1 MRQFYNKAL
10 ISFIGLLLI
19 SFFIAYIC
27 ASRTFLQMSLLPAEK
42 SPLPWRVVTRSD
54 LEEGGNSSFNI
65 RDDKFGLNFDF
76 LISSSVQYP
85 FVTHSLTFVDA
96 ASNPKQVDLSNYDS
110 LSFSVKCTP
119 SNILTFALVTFDEKV
134 TRPDDPVSYRS
145 PTTYF
150 SCNDNW
156 AQVELDLTRLETPQW
171 WFDMYK
177 MRISDKVYK
186 LDKVQSINFGSSWQ
200 SHMNQLSNVQIAEIR
215 LSGHKWNYT
224 YWGAASLLVIW
235 LLYMIWIFKLYTRSL
250 IRELQDKL
258 QRDRPLV
265 AYQQLSLEPHRDKD
279 RSAIL
284 RFMATEY
291 ANPELSLDSMVTSI
305 GVSRTKINEI
315 LKTELGYTFT
325 AYLNKLRLTEAAR
338 LLAEKDEAN
347 VAEIAYRVGYKNVS
361 YFNKLFK
368 EEYSCTPK
376 AFKGLYDSKEE

>member
-19 SFFIAYIC
+19 SFLIGYLC
-27 ASRTFLQMSLLPAEK
+27 ASRTFLQMSLLPVEK
-42 SPLPWRVVTRSD
+42 NPLPWRIVTRSD
-54 LEEGGNSSFNI
+54 AEEGGSSSFII
-65 RDDKFGLNFDF
+65 RDDKFSLNFDF
-76 LISSSVQYP
+76 LMTSSVQYP
-85 FVTHSLTFVDA
+85 FITHSLTFIDSQ
-96 ASNPKQVDLSNYDS
+96 SNPKHVDLSGFDS
-110 LSFSVKCTP
+110 LSFSVKCLP

-134 TRPDDPVSYRS
+134 TRSDDPVSYRS

-150 SCNDNW
+150 SCNENW

-171 WFDMYK
+171 WFDLYK
-177 MRISDKVYK
+177 MRISDKAYT
-186 LDKVQSINFGSSWQ
+186 LDKVQSVNFGSSWQ
-200 SHMNQLSNVQIAEIR
+200 SQMNQLSNVQIADIR
-215 LSGHKWNYT
+215 LSGHKWKYA
-224 YWGAASLLVIW
+224 YWGAAGLLVIW
-235 LLYMIWIFKLYTRSL
+235 LLYIIWIFKLYTRSL
-250 IRELQDKL
+250 IRELQEKL

-279 RSAIL
+279 KSAIL

-291 ANPELSLDSMVTSI
+291 ANPELSVDAMVSSI

-338 LLAEKDEAN
+338 LLAEKEEAN
-347 VAEIAYRVGYKNVS
+347 VAEIAYTVGYKNVS

>member
-19 SFFIAYIC
+19 SFLIGYWC
-27 ASRTFLQMSLLPAEK
+27 ASRTFLQMSLLPVEEN
-42 SPLPWRVVTRSD
+42 PLPWRIVTRTD
-54 LEEGGNSSFNI
+54 VEDGGNSSFII
-65 RDDKFGLNFDF
+65 RDDKFSLNFDF

-85 FVTHSLTFVDA
+85 FVTHSLTFVDDKT
-96 ASNPKQVDLSNYDS
+96 NPKHVNLSGFDS
-110 LSFSVKCTP
+110 LSFSVKCSP

-177 MRISDKVYK
+177 MRISDKAYT

-200 SHMNQLSNVQIAEIR
+200 SQMNQLSNVQIADIR
-215 LSGHKWNYT
+215 LSGHKWRYA

-235 LLYMIWIFKLYTRSL
+235 LSYIIWIFKLYTRSL

-291 ANPELSLDSMVTSI
+291 ANPELSLDTMVSSI

-338 LLAEKDEAN
+338 LLAEKEEAN
-347 VAEIAYRVGYKNVS
+347 VAEIAYTVGYKNVS

-376 AFKGLYDSKEE
+376 AFKGLYDGKEE

>member
-19 SFFIAYIC
+19 SFLIGYWC
-27 ASRTFLQMSLLPAEK
+27 ASRTFLQMSLLPVEEN
-42 SPLPWRVVTRSD
+42 PLPWRIVTRTD
-54 LEEGGNSSFNI
+54 VEDGGNSSFII
-65 RDDKFGLNFDF
+65 RDDKFSLNFDF

-85 FVTHSLTFVDA
+85 FVTHSLTFVDDKT
-96 ASNPKQVDLSNYDS
+96 NPKHVNLSGFDS
-110 LSFSVKCTP
+110 LSFSVKCSP

-177 MRISDKVYK
+177 MRISDKAYT

-200 SHMNQLSNVQIAEIR
+200 SQMNQLSNVQIADIR
-215 LSGHKWNYT
+215 LSGHKWSYA
-224 YWGAASLLVIW
+224 YWGAASILVIW
-235 LLYMIWIFKLYTRSL
+235 LLYIIWMFKLYTRSL

-279 RSAIL
+279 KSAIL

-291 ANPELSLDSMVTSI
+291 ANPELSLDTMVSSI

-338 LLAEKDEAN
+338 LLAEKEEAN
-347 VAEIAYRVGYKNVS
+347 VAEIAYTVGYKNVS

-368 EEYSCTPK
+368 EEYNCTPK
-376 AFKGLYDSKEE
+376 SFKGLYDGKEE

>member
-19 SFFIAYIC
+19 SFFIGYIC
-27 ASRTFLQMSLLPAEK
+27 ASRTFLQLSLLPAEK
-42 SPLPWRVVTRSD
+42 SSFPWKIMPRSD
-54 LEEGGNSSFNI
+54 TEQGGSSKLILN
-65 RDDKFGLNFDF
+65 DDKFSLNFDF
-76 LISSSVQYP
+76 LLSQAIQYP
-85 FVTHSLTFVDA
+85 FASSSLAFID
-96 ASNPKQVDLSNYDS
+96 SKGNPARVDLSGFDTAT
-110 LSFSVKCTP
+110 FSVKCSP
-119 SNILTFALVTFDEKV
+119 ANILTFVMVTFDEKV
-134 TRPDDPVSYRS
+134 SKPDDIVSYRS

-150 SCNDNW
+150 SCNENW
-156 AQVELDLTRLETPQW
+156 TQVEVDLTRLETPQW

-177 MRISDKVYK
+177 LQLSDKAYK
-186 LDKVQSINFGSSWQ
+186 LDKVERITLGSSWQ
-200 SHMNQLSNVQIAEIR
+200 SHMETMSNVQVADIR
-215 LSGHKWNYT
+215 LAGHSWRYA
-224 YWGAASLLVIW
+224 YWGAAGLLLIW
-235 LLYMIWIFKLYTRSL
+235 LLYAIWIFKLYTRSL

-291 ANPELSLDSMVTSI
+291 ANSELSLDSMVASI